1 MPKQQISFYRQQRTN
16 EENSQTDA
24 IGVHASLLC
33 LFNIKAV
40 ADQEYGHSAIPA
52 PGLPPSNPPAN
63 ALSAETI

>member
-1 MPKQQISFYRQQRTN
+1 MTANKFYQRQRTN

-40 ADQEYGHSAIPA
+40 ADHKDRRGSIPA
-52 PGLPPSNPPAN
+52 PGLPPSNSPEN
-63 ALSAETI
+63 A